1 MNKLPKYKHNI
12 SQKVSYFHF
21 DSSTETHNVVPLSF
35 GCSNAYKQQKIA
47 VALKSFLKLYD
58 WVHFTIRNKSLE
70 EKDQEWE
77 GSGQIKS
84 V

>member
-58 WVHFTIRNKSLE
+58 
-70 EKDQEWE
+70 
-77 GSGQIKS
+77 
-84 V
+84 